1 VVEDVYTFIADMR
14 EEVPEERLPAHLA
27 AWTLSGIQLRKRK
40 GKLLPT
46 FVTARMREE
55 ALNWE
60 ARQLPPEGERSPNQQ
75 VVADAVDVIR
85 SHREI
90 EMQNLER
97 RRRLMGTGL
106 SLTAEAGTGGLGKA
120 FVSLVGAADW
130 RLIKP
135 GELRNPGAR
144 YEVNTNIERGD
155 DVYASHRDDD
165 RVNMPYHMWT
175 EMCWRAQ
182 ERLKKRAGPR
192 GDEIKLVETLTPTL
206 SGSLNDEGHLKHQ
219 VAMRRAIQTRRVDD
233 IKAFEREWN
242 AYLANNP
249 SVEENAVVEAVAN
262 WHGLWS
268 PAAQARIHRQREA
281 IQQPARE
288 RRKMQGE
295 DAEKKTG
302 TRSKSG
308 KRNEA
313 GMQIRRETLKPQGE
327 IKGSEYDGAVNLWKE
342 GQRSL
347 ELNPEWA
354 RECFQELAQL
364 LEEER
369 KTR

>member
-1 VVEDVYTFIADMR
+1 MSVKPASIRACDPYVVEDVYTFIADMR

-144 YEVNTNIERGD
+144 
-155 DVYASHRDDD
+155 
-165 RVNMPYHMWT
+165 
-175 EMCWRAQ
+175 
-182 ERLKKRAGPR
+182 
-192 GDEIKLVETLTPTL
+192 
-206 SGSLNDEGHLKHQ
+206 
-219 VAMRRAIQTRRVDD
+219 
-233 IKAFEREWN
+233 
-242 AYLANNP
+242 
-249 SVEENAVVEAVAN
+249 
-262 WHGLWS
+262 
-268 PAAQARIHRQREA
+268 
-281 IQQPARE
+281 
-288 RRKMQGE
+288 
-295 DAEKKTG
+295 
-302 TRSKSG
+302 
-308 KRNEA
+308 
-313 GMQIRRETLKPQGE
+313 
-327 IKGSEYDGAVNLWKE
+327 
-342 GQRSL
+342 
-347 ELNPEWA
+347 
-354 RECFQELAQL
+354 
-364 LEEER
+364 
-369 KTR
+369 